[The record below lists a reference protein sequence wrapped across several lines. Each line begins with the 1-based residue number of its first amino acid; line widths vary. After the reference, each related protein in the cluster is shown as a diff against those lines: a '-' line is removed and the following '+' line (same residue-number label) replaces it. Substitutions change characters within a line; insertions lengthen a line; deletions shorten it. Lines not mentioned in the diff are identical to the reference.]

1 MLRFCLQSLWK
12 TLTLVTSFLQSHAI
26 LMPNKGG
33 VSPMA
38 KAKTST
44 TKDKTKRPAA
54 AKATKTAIVTPAA
67 TPVEAKITRVSTSKK
82 LTRSAVAGELVLGSL
97 VAELLGTFVL
107 TAALLNSGGNVI
119 IAGVTVM
126 VLVMALS
133 RLSGGH
139 LNPAVTIA
147 MWATKQISAIKAA
160 GYVVVQ
166 VVGAMLALVIVTQF
180 VNAAPVD
187 TLTGQTAG
195 VFALPEMTE
204 QWRPVL
210 GEALGALVFGLAVA
224 AAVMGRKN
232 SHESGFIVGGGLLVG
247 LIIASLGSPSVLNP
261 AVAVGLSGYQMDN
274 LWTILAFAIAPVV
287 GVVAGAWLYKLL
299 QWDVTGEKELKD

>member
-1 MLRFCLQSLWK
+1 
-12 TLTLVTSFLQSHAI
+12 
-26 LMPNKGG
+26 
-33 VSPMA
+33 MA

-54 AKATKTAIVTPAA
+54 AKAVKTAVVTPVVA
-67 TPVEAKITRVSTSKK
+67 PVEAKVTRVSTSKK
-82 LTRSAVAGELVLGSL
+82 DVRSAVAGELVLGSL
-97 VAELLGTFVL
+97 VAELFGTFVL

-119 IAGVTVM
+119 IAGLTVM

-160 GYVVVQ
+160 GYVVAQ
-166 VVGAMLALVIVTQF
+166 IVGAMLGLVIVTQF
-180 VNAAPVD
+180 VNAVPVD
-187 TLTGQTAG
+187 ALTGQVTG
-195 VFALPEMTE
+195 VFAIPEMTE
-204 QWRPVL
+204 TWRPVL
-210 GEALGALVFGLAVA
+210 GEALGALIFGLAVA

-232 SHESGFIVGGGLLVG
+232 SHESGFVVGGGLLIG
-247 LIIASLGSPSVLNP
+247 LIVASLGSPSVLNP
-261 AVAVGLSGYQMDN
+261 AVAVGLSAYHMEN
-274 LWTILAFAIAPVV
+274 MWTVLAFAIAPVA

>member
-44 TKDKTKRPAA
+44 TKDKTRRPAA

-160 GYVVVQ
+160 GYVVAQ

>member
-1 MLRFCLQSLWK
+1 
-12 TLTLVTSFLQSHAI
+12 
-26 LMPNKGG
+26 
-33 VSPMA
+33 MA
-38 KAKTST
+38 KAKSST

-54 AKATKTAIVTPAA
+54 AKAVKSEAVTETEA
-67 TPVEAKITRVSTSKK
+67 TVTRVSVASSK
-82 LTRSAVAGELVLGSL
+82 TRSGMSSELVLGSL
-97 VAELLGTFVL
+97 VAELFGTFVL

-119 IAGVTVM
+119 IAAVVVM

-139 LNPAVTIA
+139 MNPVVTVA

-160 GYVVVQ
+160 GYIVAQ
-166 VVGAMLALVIVTQF
+166 VVGAMLALVVVTQF

-187 TLTGQTAG
+187 ALTGQVSA
-195 VFALPEMTE
+195 VFNVPNLTE

-210 GEALGALVFGLAVA
+210 GELLGALVFGLAVA

-247 LIIASLGSPSVLNP
+247 LIIASLGSPAVVNP
-261 AVAVGLSGYQMDN
+261 AVAIGLSAYHMEN
-274 LWTILAFAIAPVV
+274 FWTVTAFAIAPLV
-287 GVVAGAWLYKLL
+287 GGVAGAWLYKLL
-299 QWDVTGEKELKD
+299 QWDVTGEKEIKD

>member
-1 MLRFCLQSLWK
+1 
-12 TLTLVTSFLQSHAI
+12 
-26 LMPNKGG
+26 
-33 VSPMA
+33 MA
-38 KAKTST
+38 KAKSST

-54 AKATKTAIVTPAA
+54 AKATKTTVVEAA
-67 TPVEAKITRVSTSKK
+67 PVEAKVTRVTISKK
-82 LTRSAVAGELVLGSL
+82 FTRSAVAGELVLGSL

-147 MWATKQISAIKAA
+147 MWATKQMSAVKAA
-160 GYVVVQ
+160 GYVVSQ
-166 VVGAMLALVIVTQF
+166 IVGAMLALVIVTQF

-187 TLTGQTAG
+187 SLTGQTAG
-195 VFALPEMTE
+195 VFSLTEMTE
-204 QWRPVL
+204 TWRPVM

-232 SHESGFIVGGGLLVG
+232 SHESGFIVGGGLLIG
-247 LIIASLGSPSVLNP
+247 LVIASLGSPSVLNP
-261 AVAVGLSGYQMDN
+261 AVAVGLSAYHLEN
-274 LWTILAFAIAPVV
+274 AWTVLAFAVAPVA

-299 QWDVTGEKELKD
+299 QWDVTGEKEIKD

>member
-1 MLRFCLQSLWK
+1 
-12 TLTLVTSFLQSHAI
+12 
-26 LMPNKGG
+26 
-33 VSPMA
+33 MA

-54 AKATKTAIVTPAA
+54 AKATKTAVVEAA
-67 TPVEAKITRVSTSKK
+67 VKPVEVKATRISATKK
-82 LTRSAVAGELVLGSL
+82 LSASAVSGELVLGSL

-119 IAGVTVM
+119 IAGLTVM
-126 VLVMALS
+126 VLVMAFS

-160 GYVVVQ
+160 GYVVAQ

-180 VNAAPVD
+180 VNAAPID

-195 VFALPEMTE
+195 VFAIPEMTE
-204 QWRPVL
+204 TWRPVL

-232 SHESGFIVGGGLLVG
+232 SHESGFIVGGGLLIG

-261 AVAVGLSGYQMDN
+261 AVAVGLSAYHMQN
-274 LWTILAFAIAPVV
+274 LWTVFAFAIAPVA

-299 QWDVTGEKELKD
+299 QWDVTGQKELKD